1 MSKCA
6 WSYDAS
12 VEFHIVVE
20 LVAWYIYTTPPS
32 LKQQSKVNSSML
44 SYILLLESDGVVIP
58 PQISHVKPLEFRVQE
73 DTTTLSFVLS
83 FSFLHFGHV
92 ICIQKRGY
100 LWLLGQLFWDLSA
113 HYSCDRWAPCH
124 CRAGCLQF
132 PVLRKRHGHW
142 FCLVKH
148 PSLLEHD
155 WKWWCHDTLPLL
167 LLPILSHFS

>member
-1 MSKCA
+1 MVS
-6 WSYDAS
+6 
-12 VEFHIVVE
+12 
-20 LVAWYIYTTPPS
+20 WYP
-32 LKQQSKVNSSML
+32 LKSPML
-44 SYILLLESDGVVIP
+44 SHLSLECRKIPQLYHLSFSSLHFSHGDGVVIP
-58 PQISHVKPLEFRVQE
+58 LQISHVKPLEFRVQE

-167 LLPILSHFS
+167 LFWATSANSMKSTLN